1 MSKTV
6 MKRCD
11 KCGHRLTQEGWIWRR
26 METAN
31 GREFKVRHLGPTSR
45 CGGYFVPLVTRI
57 GGKA

>member
-1 MSKTV
+1 

-11 KCGHRLTQEGWIWRR
+11 KCGHRLTQEAWIWGR
-26 METAN
+26 MENAN
-31 GREFKVRHLGPTSR
+31 GREFKVRHLGPTSQ

>member
-1 MSKTV
+1 
-6 MKRCD
+6 
-11 KCGHRLTQEGWIWRR
+11 

-31 GREFKVRHLGPTSR
+31 GREFKMRHGSEKVE